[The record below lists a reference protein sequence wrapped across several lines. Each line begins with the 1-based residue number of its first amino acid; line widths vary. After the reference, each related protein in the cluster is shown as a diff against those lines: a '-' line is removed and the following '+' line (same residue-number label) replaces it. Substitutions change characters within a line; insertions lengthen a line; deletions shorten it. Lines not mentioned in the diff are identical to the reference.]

1 MKQVVFICL
10 VTCLVFNS
18 CKVNYTFTGASISP
32 EIKTVSVQ
40 FFPNQAPMVQPQLS
54 NEFTETLKDKFVR
67 QTSLELVNGIGDLNF
82 EGIITGYDTKPV
94 AIQQEAAAENRLTIT
109 IKVKYTNALE
119 PDQSFETSFSAY
131 EDYPSSQNLVSVEED
146 LMATIIEKI
155 VEDIFNKSVAN
166 W

>member
-1 MKQVVFICL
+1 MKQLVVILLFVLFTIS
-10 VTCLVFNS
+10 S
-18 CKVNYTFTGASISP
+18 CKINYTFTGASISP
-32 EIKTVSVQ
+32 EIKTVSIQ
-40 FFPNQAPMVQPQLS
+40 FFPNQAPLVQPQLS

-82 EGIITGYDTKPV
+82 EGVITGYDTKPV
-94 AIQQEAAAENRLTIT
+94 AIQQETAAENRLTIT
-109 IKVKYTNALE
+109 IKVKYTNVLE
-119 PDQSFETSFSAY
+119 PEQNFETSFSAY

-155 VEDIFNKSVAN
+155 VEDVFNKSVAN